1 MNIFKTLVLSC
12 SAFLLMVA
20 VILLTVENKTP
31 AEIANEQQLRQNLST
46 NEPYSHEAEV
56 STNQQDIPISNLST
70 NKIGWGLGKSRNAS
84 NQPTDAVNAQN
95 QYSDLGG
102 VFLYPS
108 ESNTIYLTFD
118 LGYENG
124 YTETIIDILNQ
135 NNIKGTFF
143 ITGDYLEREPNIVQ
157 KIIDDGHVLANHTDQ
172 HLTLPEISIQDAT
185 DDVMNLHDMVLEQF
199 NYEMTLFRFPKGEFS
214 EQTLSLLQNLG
225 YKSVFW
231 SFAYL
236 DWETDNQPDPQQSLQ
251 KLISSA
257 HGGGIYLL
265 HTVSSTN
272 AEILDDFIKQIKLQG
287 FVFDEIDNINYNK
300 IIE

>member
-31 AEIANEQQLRQNLST
+31 TEIANEQQLQGSAI
-46 NEPYSHEAEV
+46 NEPYSHETEA
-56 STNQQDIPISNLST
+56 SSNQQDIPISNLSG

-108 ESNTIYLTFD
+108 ESNTLYLTFD

-143 ITGDYLEREPNIVQ
+143 ITGDYLEREAHIVQ
-157 KIIDDGHVLANHTDQ
+157 KIIDDGHVLANHTDK

-214 EQTLSLLQNLG
+214 EQTLSLVQNLG
-225 YKSVFW
+225 YKSIFW

-236 DWETDNQPDPQQSLQ
+236 DWETDNQPDPQESLQ
-251 KLISSA
+251 KLVSSA

-272 AEILDDFIKQIKLQG
+272 AEILDEFIKQVKLQG